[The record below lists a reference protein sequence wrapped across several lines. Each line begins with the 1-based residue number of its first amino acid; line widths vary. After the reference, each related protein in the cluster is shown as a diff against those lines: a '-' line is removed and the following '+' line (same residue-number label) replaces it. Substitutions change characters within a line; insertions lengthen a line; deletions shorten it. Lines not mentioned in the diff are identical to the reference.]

1 MIIVIDNY
9 DSFTQNL
16 AQNVGQLGFKPY
28 IMRNDEVSVDNIQSL
43 NATHIILSPG
53 PGKPENS
60 GISLDMISNYANKL
74 PILGICLGHQGI
86 GYIFGGQI
94 KQLKQPMHGKIS
106 LILHNK
112 KDIFHK
118 IPNPFN
124 ASRYHSLV
132 INENNFPD
140 SLEITAWTPEGT
152 IMGCRHKIYNKLRGI
167 QFHPE
172 SLWTKE
178 GKYIMKNFLLS

>member
-1 MIIVIDNY
+1 MIIIIDNY

-16 AQNVGQLGFKPY
+16 AQYIGQLGFKP
-28 IMRNDEVSVDNIQSL
+28 IVIRNDEISANKITSL
-43 NATHIILSPG
+43 SPTHILLSPG

-60 GISLDMISNYANKL
+60 GMCLDIINNYANKL

-86 GYIFGGQI
+86 GHVYGGKI
-94 KQLKQPMHGKIS
+94 KQLNKPMHGKIS
-106 LILHNK
+106 SVLHNN
-112 KDIFHK
+112 KDIFNK
-118 IPNPFN
+118 LPNPFK

-132 INENNFPD
+132 IDENSIPD
-140 SLEITAWTPEGT
+140 SLEITAWTSEG
-152 IMGCRHKIYNKLRGI
+152 IVMGCRHKIYYKLRGI

-178 GKYIMKNFLLS
+178 GEKIIKNFLLF